1 MSLPSRKQR
10 EIQQRHELILD
21 IAKDLIASE
30 GFANFRMDRIA
41 EIAEYSKGTIY
52 QHFQCKE
59 EVLAHLCIR
68 GIGIWK
74 SFFERA
80 LKFEGL
86 ARERLLALHLGH
98 DLYAKLYPIEY
109 AGIYMVK
116 SAGIREKISKE
127 THAAIDLLISELM
140 GLVVVVVDDGVK
152 NHDVTLPKGF
162 SPLDMVYGFWA
173 THYGHLVFE
182 HFNFAYGSMGVSDR
196 IQILRGWL
204 RLVLDG
210 LPWRP
215 LSTEHD
221 YAAVA
226 QNIYDQVYPEE
237 SKRLSR
243 FAEEQK

>member
-1 MSLPSRKQR
+1 MNLTSRKQR

-59 EVLAHLCIR
+59 EVLAHLCMR
-68 GIGIWK
+68 GISIWK

-86 ARERLLALHLGH
+86 TRERLLAFHLGH
-98 DLYAKLYPIEY
+98 DIYAKLYPIEY

-127 THAAIDLLISELM
+127 THEAIDHLMSEIM
-140 GLVVVVVDDGVK
+140 GLVVVVVDDGIK
-152 NHDVTLPKGF
+152 NHDVQLPKGL

-173 THYGHLVFE
+173 THYGHLMFD
-182 HFNFAYGSMGVSDR
+182 HFNFAYGDMGVGDR

-226 QNIYDQVYPEE
+226 QNIYDQIYPEE
-237 SKRLSR
+237 SQLLSP
-243 FAEEQK
+243 FVEGLK